1 MIPCGCGPARQCCSR
16 RSANWLPP
24 HRRTTRLPGGRCC
37 VAHGEEFSNMLL
49 VEVAGRPLPADIAGR
64 LVSGYVDDS
73 SNVPDLFVLR
83 FSDEY
88 STVLDKAGI
97 SIGV

>member
-1 MIPCGCGPARQCCSR
+1 M
-16 RSANWLPP
+16 
-24 HRRTTRLPGGRCC
+24 
-37 VAHGEEFSNMLL
+37 AHGEEFSNMLL
-49 VEVAGRPLPADIAGR
+49 VEVAGQPLPPDIAAR

-73 SNVPDLFVLR
+73 SNVPDLFLLR

-97 SIGV
+97 SMGHPSTAGPTKRPGRPRAR